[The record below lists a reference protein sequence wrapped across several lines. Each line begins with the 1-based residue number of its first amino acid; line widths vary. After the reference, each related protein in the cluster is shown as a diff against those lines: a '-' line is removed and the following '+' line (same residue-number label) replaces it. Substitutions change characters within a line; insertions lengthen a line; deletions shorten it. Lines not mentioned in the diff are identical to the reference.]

1 MTALVL
7 AGGSTRGA
15 IQIGM
20 LQVLAEH
27 GFVPD
32 RVYGSSVGAING
44 AGFAADPTREGVERM
59 AQIWLGLKREDIY
72 RHGSPARPVA
82 LFPAA

>member
-1 MTALVL
+1 MEDEDEDLTALVL

-44 AGFAADPTREGVERM
+44 AGFAADPTREGVSGWRRSGW
-59 AQIWLGLKREDIY
+59 A
-72 RHGSPARPVA
+72 
-82 LFPAA
+82 